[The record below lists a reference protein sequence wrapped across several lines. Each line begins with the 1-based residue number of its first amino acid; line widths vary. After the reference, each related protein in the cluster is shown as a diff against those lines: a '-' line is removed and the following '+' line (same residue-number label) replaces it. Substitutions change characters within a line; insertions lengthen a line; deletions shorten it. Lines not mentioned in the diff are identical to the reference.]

1 MVDELI
7 DELHGVMYFS
17 KIYLR
22 SRYHHIRMKEKDVHK
37 IAFKFHFGHFE
48 FLVMPFGL
56 TNALTIF

>member
-37 IAFKFHFGHFE
+37 IAFQVSFW
-48 FLVMPFGL
+48 PF
-56 TNALTIF
+56 